1 MKSQEFGLAFNKG
14 KLFFVNLEGLK
25 LLKNLFWCMTQRMKC
40 SVCQASFGLFS
51 KFVKFHL
58 VNSGNRQE
66 ITRKNNVVQGG
77 KLSSFIDQTIEI
89 AQEKES
95 TVRMRR
101 DVFQLWHSFE
111 FKEDRP

>member
-1 MKSQEFGLAFNKG
+1 
-14 KLFFVNLEGLK
+14 
-25 LLKNLFWCMTQRMKC
+25 MKC
-40 SVCQASFGLFS
+40 SVCQASCLIGLFPQ
-51 KFVKFHL
+51 FVKFHL

-95 TVRMRR
+95 TARMRR
-101 DVFQLWHSFE
+101 DVFQLCQTSAILLNQPRSQGLLRFQDG
-111 FKEDRP
+111 DREKTLAHTVMILTLIGLKI